1 MRTSTRL
8 LGATAVAVALLGAGS
23 TAAFAGGDDDKPSV
37 TSESGD
43 GGNGGSGGT
52 GLNLLCGIGIL
63 GEGSCSAADGGNGG
77 DSGSE
82 TGVGNTEG

>member
-8 LGATAVAVALLGAGS
+8 LGAAAVAVALFGAGS
-23 TAAFAGGDDDKPSV
+23 TTAFAGGHDDPVV

-43 GGNGGSGGT
+43 GGAGGAGGT

-63 GEGSCSAADGGNGG
+63 GSGSCSAANGG
-77 DSGSE
+77 DGGGSGAE
-82 TGVGNTEG
+82 TGIGNTEG